1 MGAVSHGHA
10 TGGHMSPTYT
20 SWRCMKRRCDATTDP
35 WYWAYG
41 GRGIA
46 YDVRWAS
53 FENFL
58 ADMGVRPEGKTLER
72 KKNNGPYC
80 KDNCK
85 WGTYREQTLNR
96 TFTRWVTLDGRTMCL
111 SDWCRERGLSTALVS
126 WRLRTGQG
134 MEQALSPKIRGYRF
148 RPTKEGHDMKKY
160 LYHKTSGRM
169 YEVLGIDAATGVA
182 TLKNEMATFQD
193 TLDAEKLAQRGYIRT
208 SGADEAEARAKAV
221 AKIEAEQEA
230 A

>member
-10 TGGHMSPTYT
+10 TGGRTSPTYR
-20 SWRCMKRRCDATTDP
+20 SWRAMKSRCDLETDP

-41 GRGIA
+41 GRGVT

-72 KKNNGPYC
+72 KKNNGSYC

-96 TFTRWVTLDGRTMCL
+96 TITRWVTLDGQTKCL
-111 SDWCRERGLSTALVS
+111 SDWCRERGLTSGLVA
-126 WRLRTGQG
+126 WRLRSGQSI
-134 MEQALSPKIRGYRF
+134 ERALSPNVRRYSRL
-148 RPTKEGHDMKKY
+148 EGHDMKKY

-169 YEVLGIDAATGVA
+169 YEVLGIDANTGVA

-221 AKIEAEQEA
+221 AKIASEAEA